1 MEGLGFYAYVPVS
14 LSPSPAQAVSSL
26 RAGHVRAVIAA
37 LSEVSLKR
45 VLPDVSLLPP
55 VILAT
60 YSLILFYYL
69 IHY

>member
-1 MEGLGFYAYVPVS
+1 MHMFQSAFHHLQP
-14 LSPSPAQAVSSL
+14 QAVSSL